1 MYCISLRGILGGAAL
16 WISVQLLLPLLLVSC
31 NCALLQP
38 GVAVEVRIP
47 LSEWSE
53 AGAPVGHRLVYPDSS
68 GDVKEVYLPAGN
80 YSAVLE
86 VQRGYNVP
94 IAAYPLGRLT
104 PSGACI
110 ANHAE
115 HKYAAGKIV
124 VPLRFRYG
132 PAAQV
137 LLELWDLS
145 ERCET
150 VHFEALTREMEKEGQ
165 GDPWNCDLARVKS
178 AIARGRLNRLQVCDL
193 DEFEF
198 CVDLPAGDW
207 IAGNSLWKGKV
218 CSSANSGEDEGDEAD
233 EGGGGAPG
241 LQSVQFSGLYPGRHC
256 FYSAESGLE
265 LHLYVGKTGDCRW
278 VCDSLAGFS
287 D

>member
-1 MYCISLRGILGGAAL
+1 MYCSSLRGVFSGAAL
-16 WISVQLLLPLLLVSC
+16 WISVQPLMLLLLVSC
-31 NCALLQP
+31 NFAFLKP
-38 GVAVEVRIP
+38 GVTVEVRIP

-53 AGAPVGHRLVYPDSS
+53 AGARVGHRLVYPGGS
-68 GDVKEVYLPAGN
+68 GDLNEVYLPAGN
-80 YSAVLE
+80 CSAVLE

-94 IAAYPLGRLT
+94 ILAYPLGRLT
-104 PSGACI
+104 PAGACI
-110 ANHAE
+110 ANHAG
-115 HKYAAGKIV
+115 HIDAAGKTV

-178 AIARGRLNRLQVCDL
+178 AIARGRLNRPQVCDL
-193 DEFEF
+193 DEFDV

-207 IAGNSLWKGKV
+207 IAANRLWQGKV
-218 CSSANSGEDEGDEAD
+218 CSPVNSGEDEDD
-233 EGGGGAPG
+233 EGGGGAAG
-241 LQSVQFSGLYPGRHC
+241 LQSVEFSGLYPGRHC
-256 FYSAESGLE
+256 FYSAKSELE
-265 LHLYVGKTGDCRW
+265 LHLYVDKTGDCRW
-278 VCDSLAGFS
+278 VCGSLAGFS